1 MDNSGTIELL
11 IIALIFFLM
20 IFFILVGVLIFKKL
34 KEKNTTEVTSQKEGE
49 EKSKVA
55 VFKSYTKDSIYNFM
69 EFEKIEDNMIIQKN
83 GRRFLMV
90 VECQGVNYDLMSEME
105 KIAVEEGFQQF
116 LNSLR
121 HPVQIYVQSRTVNL
135 TASIENYKRKISEYR
150 AKLDRMN
157 MEFEQLK
164 NNPRIPE
171 ETLKRYNYE
180 LTKQR
185 NLYEY
190 GQDIIENTQKMN
202 LNKNILSKK
211 YYIIVPYYSEE
222 DPESVLNK
230 EEIRNMAFSELY
242 TKSQSIIR
250 ALMGCEVNSKILNSS
265 ELINLL
271 HVAYNRDESETI
283 DMEKVIQSGCE
294 DIYSTAPDVFEKKM
308 RVLDEIIAK
317 EAEERAHD
325 AYKKAKSNKQ
335 RMAENK
341 EQSIED
347 LIAEMAKEILDEN
360 ATYIGVEAVEESKKI
375 IDETKE
381 SKGGKGANE
390 KTKTAR
396 ARSSI
401 K

>member
-1 MDNSGTIELL
+1 MIEIL
-11 IIALIFFLM
+11 IILLVLFIMLL
-20 IFFILVGVLIFKKL
+20 FILIGILIFKKL
-34 KEKNTTEVTSQKEGE
+34 KEKNTTEVTSNSEGE
-49 EKSKVA
+49 EKSKTA

-69 EFEKIEDNMIIQKN
+69 EFEKIEDSMIIQKN

-90 VECQGVNYDLMSEME
+90 IECQGVNYDLMSEME

-121 HPVQIYVQSRTVNL
+121 HQIQIYVQSRTVNL
-135 TASIENYKRKISEYR
+135 TASIENYKRKVSEYR
-150 AKLDRMN
+150 SKLDKMN
-157 MEFEQLK
+157 MEYEQLK
-164 NNPRIPE
+164 NNPKIPE

-180 LTKQR
+180 VTKQR

-230 EEIRNMAFSELY
+230 EDIRNMAFSELY

-250 ALMGCEVNSKILNSS
+250 ALMGCEVSSRILNST

-294 DIYSTAPDVFEKKM
+294 EIYSTALDVFEKKM
-308 RVLDEIIAK
+308 RAIDEIIAK

-325 AYKKAKSNKQ
+325 AYKTAKSNKQ
-335 RMAENK
+335 RMAENR

-360 ATYIGVEAVEESKKI
+360 AVYIGTEMAEESKKI
-375 IDETKE
+375 IEESKE
-381 SKGGKGANE
+381 NKGGKEANE
-390 KTKTAR
+390 KTTKTR
-396 ARSSI
+396 ARSSA